1 MGFKQYPLRLGLALV
16 AGLTILVVSGCSV
29 LNATGVF
36 VEPRELDDHAEWL
49 SGHVTVHLPD
59 TASGPV
65 PTAILFHGCGGRR
78 AMQDDYAAALNEAGY
93 GAMIV
98 DSMTP
103 RQIGRAVSM
112 TQVCTAMRLWGQE
125 RASDVFASVALARTH
140 SAIDA
145 ERLILVGWSHGGWAL
160 LDALSYVA
168 DDQSPTGLSGPVDL
182 DGVQTAV
189 LMYPY
194 CSLPSRSRRHEIT
207 AGIAIDAVLA
217 GRDMVASTADC
228 RHTLNL
234 ADRAGA
240 DVSYDIWPNVTHAFD
255 EAGNPDP
262 RMQYDAGAARAA
274 HQRVIAILDGL
285 SDD

>member
-1 MGFKQYPLRLGLALV
+1 MDFKQHPLRLGLALI
-16 AGLTILVVSGCSV
+16 AGMVILVVSGCSV
-29 LNATGVF
+29 LNATGAL
-36 VEPRELDDHAEWL
+36 VEPRELDEHAEWL
-49 SGHVTVHLPD
+49 SGHVTLHLPEN
-59 TASGPV
+59 ASGPV
-65 PTAILFHGCGGRR
+65 PTAILFHGCGGPR

-103 RQIGRAVSM
+103 RQIGRTASM

-125 RASDVFASVALARTH
+125 RASDVFASVALARDMPGVD
-140 SAIDA
+140 SD
-145 ERLILVGWSHGGWAL
+145 RLILVGWSHGGWAL

-168 DDQSPTGLSGPVDL
+168 DDQAPTGLSGPVDL
-182 DGVQTAV
+182 SGVQTAV

-194 CSLPSRSRRHEIT
+194 CSLPSRSRRHAIT

-228 RHTLNL
+228 RHTLDL
-234 ADRAGA
+234 ASRAGA
-240 DVSYDIWPNVTHAFD
+240 GVNYDIWPTVTHAFD

-262 RMQYDAGAARAA
+262 RMQYDADAARAA

-285 SDD
+285 SED